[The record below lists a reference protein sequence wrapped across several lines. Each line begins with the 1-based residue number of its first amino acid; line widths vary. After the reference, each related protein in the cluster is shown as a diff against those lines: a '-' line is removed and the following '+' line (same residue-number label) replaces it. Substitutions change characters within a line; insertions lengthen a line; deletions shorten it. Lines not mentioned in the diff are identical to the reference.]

1 MYIYIYTYI
10 YASFLYLN
18 QVQTAEFKK
27 SYALRG
33 ALSGLIV
40 GIIALMDTS
49 LHILKN
55 VSTSVLLVVC

>member
-1 MYIYIYTYI
+1 M
-10 YASFLYLN
+10 
-18 QVQTAEFKK
+18 QTAEFKK

-33 ALSGLIV
+33 ALPGLIV